1 MHRSLSLTVP
11 PATTANLARELAALD
26 EVIGLSV
33 TAGASLK
40 PSGDVLTVHVL
51 NRGMDKVLKCVA
63 ANQGHG
69 TISLATAELASII
82 DPKHSEAVDNDVD
95 EAIWEEMEAGLRHQ
109 GRVTSNY
116 LALMAAGGVVAAVGL
131 VSEDTPQAIAFV
143 AASVIAP
150 GFEPLVKIPLGL
162 VLRRWEVL
170 RLGLVSASA
179 GYATLIL
186 AAALTFLCLRVTGG
200 AELKEFVD
208 NPEVHRL
215 GHPTAKDL
223 VVSGAAALAGAVM
236 VSAFRRSVIAGPL
249 IALVTI
255 HAAAAIGVALVVGR
269 FDLAGGALQR
279 LGLDVGLI
287 LPLCAAV
294 FALKQAFVHQR
305 RSLV

>member
-1 MHRSLSLTVP
+1 MHRTLSLTVP
-11 PATTANLARELAALD
+11 PAATAALARDLTALD
-26 EVIGLSV
+26 EVVGLSV

-40 PSGDVLTVHVL
+40 PPGDVLTVHVL

-63 ANQGHG
+63 ENQPDG
-69 TISLATAELASII
+69 TISATTAELASII
-82 DPKHSEAVDNDVD
+82 DSEHSEAVDNDVD

-109 GRVTSNY
+109 GRVTANY
-116 LALMAAGGVVAAVGL
+116 LALMAAGGIVAAVGL
-131 VSEDTPQAIAFV
+131 VSTDTSQAIAFV

-162 VLRRWEVL
+162 VLRRWAVL

-179 GYATLIL
+179 GYVTLIL
-186 AAALTFLCLRVTGG
+186 AAALTFLCLRVAGG
-200 AELKEFVD
+200 VELKEFVD

-215 GHPTAKDL
+215 EHPTAKDL

-255 HAAAAIGVALVVGR
+255 HAAAAVGVALVVGR

-279 LGLDVGLI
+279 LGLDIALI

>member
-1 MHRSLSLTVP
+1 MHRTLSLTVP
-11 PATTANLARELAALD
+11 PTATANLACELVALD
-26 EVIGLSV
+26 EVVGLSV
-33 TAGASLK
+33 SAGASLK
-40 PSGDVLTVHVL
+40 PPGDVLTVNVL
-51 NRGMDKVLKCVA
+51 NRGMDKVLRCVA
-63 ANQGHG
+63 ANQRDG
-69 TISLATAELASII
+69 TISATTAELASII
-82 DPKHSEAVDNDVD
+82 DSEHSEAVDNDVD

-109 GRVTSNY
+109 GRVTANY

-131 VSEDTPQAIAFV
+131 VSTDTPQAIAFV

-162 VLRRWEVL
+162 VLRRWAVV
-170 RLGLVSASA
+170 RLGLVSTCA

-186 AAALTFLCLRVTGG
+186 AAALTFVCLRAAGG
-200 AELKEFVD
+200 VELKEFVD

-223 VVSGAAALAGAVM
+223 LVSGAAAFAGAVM

-249 IALVTI
+249 IAMVII
-255 HAAAAIGVALVVGR
+255 HAAAAAGVALVVGR
-269 FDLAGGALQR
+269 FDLAGDAARR
-279 LGLDVGLI
+279 LGLDIALI

-294 FALKQAFVHQR
+294 FAFKQAFVHRR

>member
-1 MHRSLSLTVP
+1 MHRTLSLTVP
-11 PATTANLARELAALD
+11 PAATANLARELAALD
-26 EVIGLSV
+26 EVVCLSV

-40 PSGDVLTVHVL
+40 PPGDVLTLQVL
-51 NRGMDKVLKCVA
+51 NRGMDKVLRCVA
-63 ANQGHG
+63 DHQQDG
-69 TISLATAELASII
+69 TISATTAELASII
-82 DPKHSEAVDNDVD
+82 DSQHAEAVANDVD

-109 GRVTSNY
+109 GRVTANF

-131 VSEDTPQAIAFV
+131 VSTDTPQAIAFV

-162 VLRRWEVL
+162 VLRRWAVV

-179 GYATLIL
+179 GYVTLIL
-186 AAALTFLCLRVTGG
+186 AAALTFLCLWVAGG
-200 AELKEFVD
+200 VELKEFVD
-208 NPEVHRL
+208 NPEVYRL
-215 GHPTAKDL
+215 EHPTAKDL
-223 VVSGAAALAGAVM
+223 VVSGAAALAGAVI

-255 HAAAAIGVALVVGR
+255 HAAAAVGVALVVGR

-279 LGLDVGLI
+279 LGLDIVLI

-305 RSLV
+305 RPLV

>member
-1 MHRSLSLTVP
+1 MP
-11 PATTANLARELAALD
+11 PAVTPNLSREIAALD
-26 EVIGLSV
+26 EVVGLSV
-33 TAGASLK
+33 SAGASLK
-40 PSGDVLTVHVL
+40 PPGDVLTVHVL
-51 NRGMDKVLKCVA
+51 NRGMDKVFKRVA
-63 ANQGHG
+63 ANQRDG
-69 TISLATAELASII
+69 TISAATSELTSII
-82 DPKHSEAVDNDVD
+82 DSEHSEAVNNDVD
-95 EAIWEEMEAGLRHQ
+95 EAIWEEMEAGLCHQ
-109 GRVTSNY
+109 GRVTPNY

-131 VSEDTPQAIAFV
+131 VSGGTPQAIAFV

-162 VLRRWEVL
+162 VLRRWAVL

-179 GYATLIL
+179 GYATLVL
-186 AAALTFLCLRVTGG
+186 AAALTFVCLRAAGG

-208 NPEVHRL
+208 NPEVQRL

-236 VSAFRRSVIAGPL
+236 VAGFRRSVIAGPL
-249 IALVTI
+249 IALVTV
-255 HAAAAIGVALVVGR
+255 HAAAATGVALVVGR
-269 FDLAGGALQR
+269 FDLAGSALGR
-279 LGLDVGLI
+279 LGLDVALI